1 MLENNQKLEYSII
14 IPVMNEEA
22 NVKLLYRKI
31 VEVMNE
37 QAGSY
42 EIIFIDDGSTD
53 KTFEILKS
61 LKLKDSNLK
70 LIKFRRNFGQ
80 SAAMG
85 AGFEYAFGNIV
96 ITLDGDLQNDPQDIP
111 KLVDKL
117 NGGYDIV
124 SGWRKNRKDR
134 LIIRKLPSKVA
145 NRLIRYLTQ
154 IPLHDTGCSLKVYR
168 KEIIKKICLYGEL
181 HRFIPALARFEGANI
196 GEIVVRHHSRKFG
209 QSKYDITRTFKVL
222 MDLTTLNLFLK
233 YFKNPLHF
241 FGGLGILFNLLGLLT
256 LLTMMFCVGALNFA
270 LEDINVLLSTTF
282 LFFSAGFQLLFFGLI
297 ANMVIKTGDKQDL
310 RLYDS
315 YP

>member
-1 MLENNQKLEYSII
+1 MNNPKLEYSII

-22 NVKLLYRKI
+22 NVELLYRRI
-31 VEVMNE
+31 VKVMNKQE
-37 QAGSY
+37 ETY

-53 KTFEILKS
+53 KTFKILKS
-61 LKLKDSNLK
+61 LKSSDINLK
-70 LIKFRRNFGQ
+70 LIKFRKNFGQ

-85 AGFEYAFGNIV
+85 AGFEYALGSIV
-96 ITLDGDLQNDPQDIP
+96 ITLDGDLQNDPEDIP
-111 KLVDKL
+111 NLVDKL
-117 NGGYDIV
+117 NRGYDIV
-124 SGWRKNRKDR
+124 SGWRKNRKDK

-154 IPLHDTGCSLKVYR
+154 VPLHDTGCSLKVYR

-181 HRFIPALARFEGANI
+181 HRFIPALARLEGANI
-196 GEIVVRHHSRKFG
+196 GEVVVRHHSRKSG
-209 QSKYDITRTFKVL
+209 QSKYNITRTFKVL

-233 YFKNPLHF
+233 YFINPLRF
-241 FGGLGILFNLLGLLT
+241 FGSLGILFNLLGLLT
-256 LLTMMFCVGALNFA
+256 LLTMMFCVGVLNFPF
-270 LEDINVLLSTTF
+270 EDINVLLSTTF
-282 LFFSAGFQLLFFGLI
+282 LFFAAGFQLLIFGLI

>member
-1 MLENNQKLEYSII
+1 MNNPKLEYSII

-22 NVKLLYRKI
+22 NVELLYRRI
-31 VEVMNE
+31 VKVMNKQE
-37 QAGSY
+37 ETY

-53 KTFEILKS
+53 KTFKILKS
-61 LKLKDSNLK
+61 LKSSDINLK
-70 LIKFRRNFGQ
+70 LIKFRKNFGQ

-85 AGFEYAFGNIV
+85 AGFEYALGSIV
-96 ITLDGDLQNDPQDIP
+96 ITLDGDLQNDPEDIP
-111 KLVDKL
+111 NLVDKL
-117 NGGYDIV
+117 NRGYDIV
-124 SGWRKNRKDR
+124 SGWRKNRKDK

-154 IPLHDTGCSLKVYR
+154 VPLHDTGCSLKVYR

-196 GEIVVRHHSRKFG
+196 GEIAVRHHPRKFG
-209 QSKYDITRTFKVL
+209 QSKYNITRTFKVL

-241 FGGLGILFNLLGLLT
+241 FVGLGILFNLLGLLT
-256 LLTMMFCVGALNFA
+256 LLIMMYFVGALNFA

-282 LFFSAGFQLLFFGLI
+282 LFFAAGFQLFIFGLI